1 MEYLL
6 PLFIAST
13 LLVEFLRKNP
23 GVKEELPEHGVVTGA
38 PTAFLSSMLLMWRA
52 FMFMLLSCCRKE
64 KTRVSNAL
72 QAQIM

>member
-6 PLFIAST
+6 PLFIASK

-23 GVKEELPEHGVVTGA
+23 GAKEPPEPGDVTGA

-52 FMFMLLSCCRKE
+52 FMFMLLSCCVEEGREEE
-64 KTRVSNAL
+64 KKTQS
-72 QAQIM
+72 